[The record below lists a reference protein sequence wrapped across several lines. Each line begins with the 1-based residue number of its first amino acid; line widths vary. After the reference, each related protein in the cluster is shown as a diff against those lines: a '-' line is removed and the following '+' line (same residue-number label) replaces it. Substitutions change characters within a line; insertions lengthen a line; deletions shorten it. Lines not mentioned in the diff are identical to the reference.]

1 MKNILR
7 EYIRELI
14 ATFLAEKNIVNEP
27 DKKTG
32 DHKLE
37 MSTLGGMAITGA
49 IAPSL
54 PDPKEEEEDEDVN
67 CRSFGGGT
75 YKE

>member
-14 ATFLAEKNIVNEP
+14 AMFLAEKNIVNEP
-27 DKKTG
+27 SKRSG

-37 MSTLGGMAITGA
+37 MSTLGGMAITGTA
-49 IAPSL
+49 APSL
-54 PDPKEEEEDEDVN
+54 PAPEEEEDEDVN